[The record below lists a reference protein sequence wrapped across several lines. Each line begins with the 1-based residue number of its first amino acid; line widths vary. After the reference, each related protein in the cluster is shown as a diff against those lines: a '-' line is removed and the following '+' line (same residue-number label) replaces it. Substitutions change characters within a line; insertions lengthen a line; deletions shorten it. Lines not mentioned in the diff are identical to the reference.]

1 MSIINMWKNMSQ
13 AKKDIGNI
21 VKSLPIGEIVKN
33 PIIKELVTHHPT
45 KQINLDNV
53 EWFKMKIRAP
63 YNTPALFYKYKNSR
77 NEDDI
82 SWNLCIRNLF
92 GKYNRDEEYD
102 KDVKNAFRN
111 DGHIGTKKQYFINNT
126 RVENNIFMGIC
137 NHCHVKTENITT
149 DHYNVSYKEIFDNF
163 IQLNSLNLRKID
175 IFENDNN
182 EIRLKD
188 EQLAFKWLNYHDSR
202 AKYRMLC
209 GPCNSHFGAYGYK
222 NQQL

>member
-92 GKYNRDEEYD
+92 G
-102 KDVKNAFRN
+102 
-111 DGHIGTKKQYFINNT
+111 
-126 RVENNIFMGIC
+126 
-137 NHCHVKTENITT
+137 
-149 DHYNVSYKEIFDNF
+149 
-163 IQLNSLNLRKID
+163 
-175 IFENDNN
+175 
-182 EIRLKD
+182 
-188 EQLAFKWLNYHDSR
+188 
-202 AKYRMLC
+202 
-209 GPCNSHFGAYGYK
+209 
-222 NQQL
+222 